1 MISSELEYYWISL
14 SFLLLLACNCVITTL
29 FLFLFSFLFLNY
41 YFYLKLLLIMGFQK
55 SLESKI
61 GGICIYSALQR
72 ILFNPTLAAST
83 LPWDSTTHASPSPAA
98 PRCVDSSAGG
108 SGGGGTTPSSE
119 PLAKKHR
126 GRPPGSGKKQMDALG
141 AGGIGFTPHV
151 ILVESGEGRFEI
163 IFAGFWNQRVCF

>member
-72 ILFNPTLAAST
+72 SVTLHNLIVIRS
-83 LPWDSTTHASPSPAA
+83 HYPSCCCS
-98 PRCVDSSAGG
+98 CVIR
-108 SGGGGTTPSSE
+108 TPFLS
-119 PLAKKHR
+119 
-126 GRPPGSGKKQMDALG
+126 
-141 AGGIGFTPHV
+141 FTFYFFSYLKLLV
-151 ILVESGEGRFEI
+151 IMAFQKDFI
-163 IFAGFWNQRVCF
+163 

>member
-1 MISSELEYYWISL
+1 
-14 SFLLLLACNCVITTL
+14 
-29 FLFLFSFLFLNY
+29 
-41 YFYLKLLLIMGFQK
+41 MGFQK

-163 IFAGFWNQRVCF
+163 IFAGFWNQRGIKCSR